1 MSDVRTG
8 PERRRVM
15 RLDVLLQRGGG
26 RRDPHVVQLLDLSP
40 LGVRIAHREPWAEG
54 AVCSV
59 ELPPALGALRLPGRV
74 VWTRL
79 RTADDILEGH
89 RRSRYE
95 SGVEF
100 TSLTTEQQ
108 AAVAFALAAFRAA
121 QAGLGAMPTDTPPQ
135 GTQGPST

>member
-1 MSDVRTG
+1 MAE

-15 RLDVLLQRGGG
+15 RLDILRQPRGGE
-26 RRDPHVVQLLDLSP
+26 PELHVAQLLDLSP
-40 LGVRIAHREPWAEG
+40 LGVRIAHRDPWNKG
-54 AVCSV
+54 VVCAV

-79 RTADDILEGH
+79 RVADDLSEEE

-100 TSLTTEQQ
+100 TQLTAEQQ
-108 AAVAFALAAFRAA
+108 AALALALATFRAA
-121 QAGLGAMPTDTPPQ
+121 QSGLGGTAMPADPPPPEAQ
-135 GTQGPST
+135 GSSA